1 MDRDDPIIRL
11 LERNGIPGTEDVYC
25 PICGESAEKI
35 FKDRWGD
42 IVGCDNCI
50 EVMDALEVMEDDE

>member
-25 PICGESAEKI
+25 PICGESAEKF
-35 FKDRWGD
+35 FKDRWGN

-50 EVMDALEVMEDDE
+50 EVIDALEVMDDDE

>member
-1 MDRDDPIIRL
+1 MNRDDPIIRQ
-11 LERNGIPGTEDVYC
+11 LERYGVPGTEDVYC

-35 FKDRWGD
+35 YKDRWGD

-50 EVMDALEVMEDDE
+50 EVMDAREVMDDDE

>member
-1 MDRDDPIIRL
+1 MYRDDPIIRL
-11 LERNGIPGTEDVYC
+11 LERDGIPGTEDVYC

-35 FKDRWGD
+35 YKDRWGN

-50 EVMDALEVMEDDE
+50 EVIDALEVMDDDE

>member
-11 LERNGIPGTEDVYC
+11 LERDGIPGTEDVYC

>member
-1 MDRDDPIIRL
+1 MNRDDPIIRL
-11 LERNGIPGTEDVYC
+11 LERDGIPGTEDVYC

-50 EVMDALEVMEDDE
+50 EVMDAQELNDGSD